1 MRLTVETGAIAES
14 QEIEMKESKTA
25 SPQDSTWSRTL
36 LHLILEKAHLMP
48 HEVAMREKRFGIWN
62 PITWEQF
69 RDLVECFALGLQCI
83 GLSQGDKV
91 AIIGDNK
98 PEWIIAQFG
107 AIAAGGIVTG
117 MYADCLPEEML
128 YLVRHSDARFL
139 VLRDQEQVDKLLKV
153 WESLKNQVLKV
164 IVWDSRGMSHY
175 YQEYPFLLRFQ
186 QLIQEARE
194 KLKEE
199 QGFLQKAVATLNP
212 SAPALMLTTSGTTAL
227 PKLSM
232 LSHQN
237 LIFAATSYGEMVTM
251 KKGDELLSLAPLPWI
266 GEQLYNVTRFLMVG
280 ARYNFPEETETVRR
294 DLLELQPFYFG
305 GTPATWELLIST
317 IQAAMDNADPLKKNL
332 YHWAMEVALSCT
344 EAELAGQCLSLW
356 RKSLRSVLNFFV
368 IRPLKNRVGLGR
380 VKMAVTGGGAI
391 SPEVFRYFKALGIDL
406 RQVYGQSECA
416 GIATTHRA
424 EDVRPETVGVPI
436 PGVQVRISPDGEIQV
451 KGPNVHLG
459 YYKNE
464 TATREGFTHDG
475 FWRTGDAGYMGE
487 DGHLYVF
494 DRFKDLM
501 VLQDGTRFAPQD
513 IETRLKFSPYIKEA
527 VVCGADRPFVAAIV
541 SIDLENVGNWAKRR
555 GVSYTT
561 LQDLSQRPET
571 YALIREEIRKLCQRF
586 PENIRVRRFAVL
598 LKELHPD
605 DGELTRTR
613 KVRRSFVN
621 ERYQGLIQ
629 DLYSSKEFHHLDIQI
644 RYEDGRLSSF
654 QGKIR
659 LQET

>member
-1 MRLTVETGAIAES
+1 MTLEHTLIGLIVKNA
-14 QEIEMKESKTA
+14 QE
-25 SPQDSTWSRTL
+25 
-36 LHLILEKAHLMP
+36 MP
-48 HEVAMREKRFGIWN
+48 DAVAMREKRFGIWS
-62 PITWEQF
+62 PISWKEF
-69 RDLVECFALGLQCI
+69 RDQVELFALGIMAL
-83 GLSQGDKV
+83 GLRAEDKI
-91 AIIGDNK
+91 AIVGDNK
-98 PEWIIAQFG
+98 PQWIVAEFG
-107 AIAAGGIVTG
+107 GVAAGGVVTG

-128 YLVRHSDARFL
+128 YLVHYSDARFL

-153 WESLKNQVLKV
+153 WDSLKDQVSRV

-175 YQEYPFLLRFQ
+175 YCEYPFLIRFEEV
-186 QLIQEARE
+186 LERGG
-194 KLKEE
+194 KELE
-199 QGFLQKAVATLNP
+199 HRPGFLEEAAASLDP
-212 SAPALMLTTSGTTAL
+212 SSPALMLTTSGTTAM

-232 LSHQN
+232 LSHRN
-237 LIFAATSYGEMVTM
+237 LIFAAGSYGQMVTM
-251 KKGDELLSLAPLPWI
+251 SRGDELLSLAPLPWI

-317 IQAAMDNADPLKKNL
+317 IQAAMDNADFLKRGL
-332 YHWAMEVALSCT
+332 YRKAMEVALRCT
-344 EAELAGQCLSLW
+344 EAELAGQRVGIWRRCLRCL
-356 RKSLRSVLNFFV
+356 LDFFV

-380 VKMAVTGGGAI
+380 VRMAVTGGGAI

-436 PGVQVRISPDGEIQV
+436 PGVDVRISPEGEIQV
-451 KGPNVHLG
+451 RGPNVHLG

-464 TATREGFTHDG
+464 QSTREGFTEDG

-501 VLQDGTRFAPQD
+501 VLEDGTRFAPQD

-555 GVSYTT
+555 GISYTT
-561 LQDLSQRPET
+561 FQDLSQRPET
-571 YALIREEIRKLCQRF
+571 YQLIGEEIRKLCQSF
-586 PENIRVRRFAVL
+586 PENIRVRRFAIL

-613 KVRRSFVN
+613 KVRRAFVN
-621 ERYQGLIQ
+621 ERYQALIK
-629 DLYSSKEFHHLDIQI
+629 DLYSTTHVHPLDIQI
-644 RYEDGRLSSF
+644 HYEDGRLSSF
-654 QGKIR
+654 KGDVRIADV
-659 LQET
+659 